1 MIKRVEISEFDSI
14 RQSGKIAISLREG
27 DELISVKKTNGNNEI
42 VIGAANGKAA
52 RFNENDVR
60 PMGRNAS
67 GVKGIELDGSEVV
80 GMATDSEGPLILAI
94 TQKGYGKKSPL
105 EEYRLTQRG
114 TKGVKTVTI
123 TEKNGPLITIK
134 AVNGDEDLMVITDE
148 GVVIRISLET
158 VGTYGRTAQGVK
170 IINLN
175 EGGKVAAVAVVNKAE
190 EEIAEEE

>member
-1 MIKRVEISEFDSI
+1 
-14 RQSGKIAISLREG
+14 
-27 DELISVKKTNGNNEI
+27 
-42 VIGAANGKAA
+42 
-52 RFNENDVR
+52 
-60 PMGRNAS
+60 MGRNAS